1 MQESL
6 FVSRDISSLII
17 FQALSNF
24 IRGFI
29 TNIIKELIIPSVN
42 DIFGDP
48 KFILFNKKY
57 DISETINYFILLI
70 LGIYVIKL
78 YNKPLKPSHFIIRY
92 MTNIK
97 KSNVKDLDANELIK
111 VRMLSSSYG
120 LFSVL
125 LCFIIIIF
133 GFNLITRY

>member
-78 YNKPLKPSHFIIRY
+78 YNQPLKPSHYIIRY
-92 MTNIK
+92 MTN
-97 KSNVKDLDANELIK
+97 SGQSGTL
-111 VRMLSSSYG
+111 
-120 LFSVL
+120 
-125 LCFIIIIF
+125 
-133 GFNLITRY
+133 